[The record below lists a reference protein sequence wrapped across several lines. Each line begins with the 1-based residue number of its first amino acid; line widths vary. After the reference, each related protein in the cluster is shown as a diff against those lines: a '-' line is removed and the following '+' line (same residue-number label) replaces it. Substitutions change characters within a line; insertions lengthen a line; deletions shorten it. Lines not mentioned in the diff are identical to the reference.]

1 MSKNNHNRNLFQ
13 TIAAIAGT
21 VAAVVAILTYFNI
34 TPVSLL
40 KLWAK
45 ATKIETLSGHADRVT
60 AVAIGRDG
68 KIIASSSGDG
78 TIELWDGKTFQ
89 DIGTFLSDAGTVT
102 SVAFRPDGNILASGG
117 GKIQLWNWQT

>member
-1 MSKNNHNRNLFQ
+1 MLDRRVL
-13 TIAAIAGT
+13 TTPGI

-40 KLWAK
+40 KLWAN
-45 ATKIETLSGHADRVT
+45 ATKIETLSGHANRVT

-89 DIGTFLSDAGTVT
+89 DIGTFLSDVCNKDLSFSLYA
-102 SVAFRPDGNILASGG
+102 D
-117 GKIQLWNWQT
+117 